1 MGNYIGQVLAPLL
14 SFLVAWIVDSTIT
27 DDPDTGN
34 TINTIAAFKF
44 IFYGPIFLGQLTF
57 AILGSDFIL
66 FSWIDN
72 VLIFLIMHYVSNV
85 TFLFLLLDLFIFFQE
100 FFLAGDI
107 LSIGDIIMIAIQIFQ
122 DYYYWNL
129 TMQDTRQAIRYM
141 DPEWN
146 EIAEGELWYPS
157 LFYVLGLAE
166 KKTDE
171 PTESASKDTSDD
183 DIKDKIINF

>member
-85 TFLFLLLDLFIFFQE
+85 TFLFLLLDLFIFF
-100 FFLAGDI
+100 
-107 LSIGDIIMIAIQIFQ
+107 
-122 DYYYWNL
+122 
-129 TMQDTRQAIRYM
+129 
-141 DPEWN
+141 
-146 EIAEGELWYPS
+146 
-157 LFYVLGLAE
+157 
-166 KKTDE
+166 
-171 PTESASKDTSDD
+171 
-183 DIKDKIINF
+183 